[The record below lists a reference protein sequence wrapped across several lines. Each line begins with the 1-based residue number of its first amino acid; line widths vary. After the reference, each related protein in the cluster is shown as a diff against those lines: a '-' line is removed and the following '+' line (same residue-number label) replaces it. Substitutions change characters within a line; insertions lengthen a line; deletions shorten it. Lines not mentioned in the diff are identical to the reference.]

1 MSSVNLQQVLTL
13 PVIEDSSW
21 VLPLLE
27 FCTDFKGLM
36 KLPLQVEVIQALHAL
51 SNSSSSV

>member
-21 VLPLLE
+21 VLPFLE

-36 KLPLQVEVIQALHAL
+36 KLPLQVEVIQALHAV